1 MVPPLTMLYDLVCPA
16 VLTWSQFLAIL
27 SISCLV
33 DNHVMEKVDI
43 ERYLGDISSVNG
55 KINKNISARKAK
67 GTGIIDKI
75 TSILQE
81 ICFR

>member
-1 MVPPLTMLYDLVCPA
+1 MVPPLAMLYDLVCPA

-43 ERYLGDISSVNG
+43 ERYLGDISLLDG

-67 GTGIIDKI
+67 D
-75 TSILQE
+75 
-81 ICFR
+81 RNN

>member
-1 MVPPLTMLYDLVCPA
+1 MVPPLAMLYDLVCPA

-33 DNHVMEKVDI
+33 DNYVMEKVDI
-43 ERYLGDISSVNG
+43 ERYLGDISSLDG

-67 GTGIIDKI
+67 D
-75 TSILQE
+75 
-81 ICFR
+81 RNN

>member
-1 MVPPLTMLYDLVCPA
+1 MVPPLAMLFDLVCPA

-43 ERYLGDISSVNG
+43 ERYLGDISSLDG

-67 GTGIIDKI
+67 D
-75 TSILQE
+75 
-81 ICFR
+81 RNN

>member
-1 MVPPLTMLYDLVCPA
+1 MVPPLAMLYDLVCPA

-43 ERYLGDISSVNG
+43 ERYLGDISSLDG

-67 GTGIIDKI
+67 D
-75 TSILQE
+75 
-81 ICFR
+81 RNN